1 MQKLLLAKLVKER
14 TVQLEE
20 ANTILEERQ
29 EEIFHQNEELH
40 IQKETLLDVNTALEE
55 KQNEIFLQN
64 EELQAQKE
72 TLQEINKTLEEQNE
86 EIECQK
92 NELNQHRDH
101 LEHLVKERTDELVTA
116 LKKAEESDQLKSA
129 FLQNMSHEIR
139 TPMNA
144 IVGFSELLAYPDI
157 PNAEKETLISHI
169 EKSSEVLLT
178 LVNDILDM
186 SQIQANQLVVE
197 NQPVNVIEIFNELF
211 SLFQLQAQPKGI
223 ELIVES
229 ERIDENT
236 FCLAD
241 FFRLKQVLSNLISNA
256 LKFTEKGQVKF
267 GANIQ
272 VDGFITFYVKDTGIG
287 IPQEVGDSIF
297 ERFIKVEPAKKKLYR
312 GVGLGL
318 AICYNLVKAMRGKIW
333 YKSELRQGTTF
344 YFTLPCSSIE
354 QIKGA
359 EAINKREKTEIPDL
373 SDKQILIVEDDETNY
388 FLLELFLT
396 KTKANL
402 MWAKNGLEALEIV
415 KNNSNIDLVLMDLKM
430 PVMNGIEATKLIR
443 QIKPTQLIIAQT
455 AFAYKDEKDEFLKC
469 GFDGYIEKPIILDK
483 LLEIINEVF

>member
-1 MQKLLLAKLVKER
+1 
-14 TVQLEE
+14 
-20 ANTILEERQ
+20 
-29 EEIFHQNEELH
+29 
-40 IQKETLLDVNTALEE
+40 
-55 KQNEIFLQN
+55 
-64 EELQAQKE
+64 
-72 TLQEINKTLEEQNE
+72 
-86 EIECQK
+86 
-92 NELNQHRDH
+92 
-101 LEHLVKERTDELVTA
+101 
-116 LKKAEESDQLKSA
+116 
-129 FLQNMSHEIR
+129 
-139 TPMNA
+139 
-144 IVGFSELLAYPDI
+144 
-157 PNAEKETLISHI
+157 
-169 EKSSEVLLT
+169 
-178 LVNDILDM
+178 
-186 SQIQANQLVVE
+186 
-197 NQPVNVIEIFNELF
+197 
-211 SLFQLQAQPKGI
+211 
-223 ELIVES
+223 
-229 ERIDENT
+229 
-236 FCLAD
+236 
-241 FFRLKQVLSNLISNA
+241 
-256 LKFTEKGQVKF
+256 
-267 GANIQ
+267 
-272 VDGFITFYVKDTGIG
+272 
-287 IPQEVGDSIF
+287 
-297 ERFIKVEPAKKKLYR
+297 LYR